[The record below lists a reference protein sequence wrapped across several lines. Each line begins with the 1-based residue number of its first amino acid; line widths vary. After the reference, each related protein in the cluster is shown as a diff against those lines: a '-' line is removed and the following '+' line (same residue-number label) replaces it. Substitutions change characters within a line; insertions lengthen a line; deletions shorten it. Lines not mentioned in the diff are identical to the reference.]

1 MPSII
6 DETVFSEPSGRPLAL
21 VFLCGA
27 LVLSGQH
34 GYYVVV
40 EDATPL
46 SAVLFLISGMAL
58 SGIAE
63 SLPGSRRRA
72 AGVLRLTALSVLVS
86 MLVILVTMPELVI

>member
-27 LVLSGQH
+27 LVLSGQQ

-40 EDATPL
+40 EGATPL
-46 SAVLFLISGMAL
+46 SAVLFLIAGMAL

-63 SLPGSRRRA
+63 SLPESRRQA
-72 AGVLRLTALSVLVS
+72 AGVLRLTALFVLVS
-86 MLVILVTMPELVI
+86 MLVILVAVPELII

>member
-6 DETVFSEPSGRPLAL
+6 NETIFNEPSGLPLAL

-27 LVLSGQH
+27 LVLSGQQ

-40 EDATPL
+40 EGATPL
-46 SAVLFLISGMAL
+46 SAVLFLIAGMAL

-63 SLPGSRRRA
+63 SLPESRRQA
-72 AGVLRLTALSVLVS
+72 AGVLRLTALFVLVS
-86 MLVILVTMPELVI
+86 MLVILVTMPELII